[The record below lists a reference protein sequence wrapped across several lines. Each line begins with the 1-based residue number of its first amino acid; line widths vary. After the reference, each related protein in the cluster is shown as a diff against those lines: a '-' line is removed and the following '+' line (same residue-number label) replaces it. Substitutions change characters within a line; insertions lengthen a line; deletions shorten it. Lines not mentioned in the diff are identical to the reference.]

1 MCMGGYILAT
11 PHLSVCLSCF
21 VQVYLGEGVG
31 EVVIGG
37 GGVGEGGGKGMRG
50 ERCKEVFLMFLGE
63 KEDVGLRKG
72 ERESVLQ
79 RILCFIRWEHSDGQD
94 FLTLSLNCA

>member
-1 MCMGGYILAT
+1 
-11 PHLSVCLSCF
+11 
-21 VQVYLGEGVG
+21 
-31 EVVIGG
+31 
-37 GGVGEGGGKGMRG
+37 MRG

-72 ERESVLQ
+72 ERENVL
-79 RILCFIRWEHSDGQD
+79 RHILCFIRWAHSDGQD